1 MKKLFLLCVAVALV
15 VLLSGF
21 RAPNGNIISKGDLA
35 DKLLLNMGEPHIR
48 TDLGVVQTRAF
59 GGIISIKREVWTY
72 RIEDYNYRF
81 IIENGQ
87 IVADHWTRF

>member
-1 MKKLFLLCVAVALV
+1 MKKFFLLLTAVALV
-15 VLLSGF
+15 MLLSGF

-35 DKLLLNMGEPHIR
+35 DKLLINMGEPHIR
-48 TDLGVVQTRAF
+48 MDLGLVQTRAF
-59 GGIISIKREVWTY
+59 GGIIYIKREVWTY
-72 RIEDYNYRF
+72 RIDDYNYRF